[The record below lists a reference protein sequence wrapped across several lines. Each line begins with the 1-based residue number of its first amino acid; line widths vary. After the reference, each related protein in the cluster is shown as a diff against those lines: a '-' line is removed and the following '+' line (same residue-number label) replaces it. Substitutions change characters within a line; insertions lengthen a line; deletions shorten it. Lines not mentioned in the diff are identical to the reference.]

1 MHLVVLMVGAPTLVG
16 EPIRTSL
23 GRGRKTW
30 FNLYTPGGADGG
42 STEISGGTNQIIFGG
57 EGGRRAGRKH
67 GSVSIHLVVLMVGA
81 PTLVGEPIRTSL
93 GGGKETWFSLYAP
106 GGADGGS
113 TDISGGTN

>member
-1 MHLVVLMVGAPTLVG
+1 MVGAPTLVG

-23 GRGRKTW
+23 GRGRK
-30 FNLYTPGGADGG
+30 
-42 STEISGGTNQIIFGG
+42 
-57 EGGRRAGRKH
+57 H
-67 GSVSIHLVVLMVGA
+67 GSVSMHLVVLMVGA

-93 GGGKETWFSLYAP
+93 GGGKETLFSLYAP